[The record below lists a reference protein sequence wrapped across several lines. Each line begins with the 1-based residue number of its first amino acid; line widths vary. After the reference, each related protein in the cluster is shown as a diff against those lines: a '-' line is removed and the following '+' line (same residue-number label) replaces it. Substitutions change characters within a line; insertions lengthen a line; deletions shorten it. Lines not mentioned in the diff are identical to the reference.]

1 MIKGYQFASS
11 QRKYL
16 MGSGVNI
23 LMTEFHS
30 LFKYAPGSHNS
41 TLLSTLVIILVL
53 FISTSIVESNKCY
66 PLTLLTHFLFPAHQ
80 PLTLLLR
87 LQGHQIFK
95 PNGFFSVF
103 IFPIP
108 SRV

>member
-30 LFKYAPGSHNS
+30 LLKYAPGSHNS
-41 TLLSTLVIILVL
+41 TLLSTLIILVL
-53 FISTSIVESNKCY
+53 FISTSIVESNKCN
-66 PLTLLTHFLFPAHQ
+66 PLTLLTHVLFPAHQ
-80 PLTLLLR
+80 PLTLPLR
-87 LQGHQIFK
+87 LQDHQIVK
-95 PNGFFSVF
+95 PSGFFSVF
-103 IFPIP
+103 IFLIP